1 MDWHLL
7 FRNRDETISRMNL
20 LHRWICRSAYWK
32 KTVTEQILP
41 WVLEDID
48 LGADVLEV
56 GPGPGLTTDL
66 LRDRCAHLTALEVD
80 AKMAELLQRR
90 LGNGRVRV
98 VHGDG
103 TAMPFPDSCFSGAVA
118 FTMLHHVPSA
128 ALQDQ
133 LLREVARV
141 LKPGAV
147 FAGTDSLAS
156 TKLRIVHI
164 GDTYVPVDPN
174 KFPERL
180 QGAGF
185 RDVEVGRGDT
195 RFRFRARRA

>member
-1 MDWHLL
+1 
-7 FRNRDETISRMNL
+7 I
-20 LHRWICRSAYWK
+20 
-32 KTVTEQILP
+32 VP

-48 LGADVLEV
+48 LGADVLEI

-80 AKMAELLQRR
+80 PKMAEALQHR
-90 LGNGRVRV
+90 LGNGRVSV
-98 VHGDG
+98 IHGDG
-103 TAMPFPDSCFSGAVA
+103 AAMPFPDRSFSGAVA
-118 FTMLHHVPSA
+118 FTMLHHVPSVG
-128 ALQDQ
+128 LQDR

-164 GDTYVPVDPN
+164 GDTYVPIDPSS
-174 KFPERL
+174 FGERL
-180 QGAGF
+180 RSAGF
-185 RDVEVGRGDT
+185 GDIEVARGDT
-195 RFRFRARRA
+195 RFRFRARLPSSHD

>member
-1 MDWHLL
+1 
-7 FRNRDETISRMNL
+7 MNL

-32 KTVTEQILP
+32 KTVTEQIVP
-41 WVLEDID
+41 WVLQNVD
-48 LGADVLEV
+48 LGADVLEI

-66 LRDRCAHLTALEVD
+66 LRDRCKNLTALEVD
-80 AKMAELLQRR
+80 ATMAGSLQRR
-90 LGNGRVRV
+90 LRDSQVNV

-103 TAMPFPDSCFSGAVA
+103 TAMPFVDGSFSGAVA

-128 ALQDQ
+128 ELQNR

-141 LKPGAV
+141 LKPGSV

-174 KFPERL
+174 GLPERL
-180 QGAGF
+180 RAAGF
-185 RDVEVGRGDT
+185 FDVEVERGDT
-195 RFRFRARRA
+195 RFRFRALRA

>member
-1 MDWHLL
+1 
-7 FRNRDETISRMNL
+7 MNL

-32 KTVTEQILP
+32 KTVTEEIVP
-41 WVLEDID
+41 WVLQDID
-48 LGADVLEV
+48 LGDDVLEI

-66 LRDRCAHLTALEVD
+66 LRHRCPHLTALEVD
-80 AKMAELLQRR
+80 GKMAESLQSR

-103 TAMPFPDSCFSGAVA
+103 TAMPFPDSWFSGAVA

-128 ALQDQ
+128 ALQDR

-164 GDTYVPVDPN
+164 GDTYVPVNPN
-174 KFPERL
+174 SFAERL
-180 QGAGF
+180 GVAGF
-185 RDVEVGRGDT
+185 SEIEVDRGDT
-195 RFRFRARRA
+195 RFRFRARRMT

>member
-1 MDWHLL
+1 
-7 FRNRDETISRMNL
+7 MNL

-32 KTVTEQILP
+32 KTVTEQIVP
-41 WVLEDID
+41 WVLQDVD
-48 LGADVLEV
+48 LGADVLEI

-80 AKMAELLQRR
+80 PKMAESLRHR
-90 LGNGRVRV
+90 LGDGGVSV

-103 TAMPFPDSCFSGAVA
+103 TAMPFPDASFSGAVA
-118 FTMLHHVPSA
+118 FTMLHHVPSVD
-128 ALQDQ
+128 LQDR

-156 TKLRIVHI
+156 TKLRIVHV
-164 GDTYVPVDPN
+164 GDIYVPVN
-174 KFPERL
+174 PERL
-180 QGAGF
+180 PERLRSAGF
-185 RDVEVGRGDT
+185 REIQVDRGDT
-195 RFRFRARRA
+195 RFRFRARLAN

>member
-1 MDWHLL
+1 
-7 FRNRDETISRMNL
+7 MNL

-32 KTVTEQILP
+32 KTVTEQIVP
-41 WVLEDID
+41 WVLKDIN
-48 LGADVLEV
+48 LGADVLEI

-80 AKMAELLQRR
+80 AKLAESLQHRV
-90 LGNGRVRV
+90 GNGRVKV

-103 TAMPFPDSCFSGAVA
+103 TAMPFPDSSFSGAVA
-118 FTMLHHVPSA
+118 FTMLHHVPSP
-128 ALQDQ
+128 ALQDG

-164 GDTYVPVDPN
+164 GDTYVPVDPDN
-174 KFPERL
+174 FPARL
-180 QGAGF
+180 QSAGF
-185 RDVEVGRGDT
+185 RDIEVDRGDS
-195 RFRFRARRA
+195 RFRFRARLPR